1 VGCTGRLLTEA
12 HANVWDGGR
21 GRAISCGGRHKAKLR
36 EVRTFRDY
44 RVHPRE
50 KLLCEKCKV
59 SCLDQSL
66 SFGWNSFAKCGTAA
80 TVDEPPF
87 ADDRL
92 SKPPMTMRGSS
103 GFESRQLVLFGA
115 GAIVFSFFLWTLVF

>member
-36 EVRTFRDY
+36 ELRTFRHC
-44 RVHPRE
+44 RVSSKR

-59 SCLDQSL
+59 SCLDQSS
-66 SFGWNSFAKCGTAA
+66 SFCWNSFAECGTGA
-80 TVDEPPF
+80 VDEPAF
-87 ADDRL
+87 RRL
-92 SKPPMTMRGSS
+92 S
-103 GFESRQLVLFGA
+103 
-115 GAIVFSFFLWTLVF
+115 FFYVQWDRP

>member
-1 VGCTGRLLTEA
+1 MPTFGTGDADERSVVA
-12 HANVWDGGR
+12 AG
-21 GRAISCGGRHKAKLR
+21 IKQSCESLERSVTAAC
-36 EVRTFRDY
+36 
-44 RVHPRE
+44 HPRE